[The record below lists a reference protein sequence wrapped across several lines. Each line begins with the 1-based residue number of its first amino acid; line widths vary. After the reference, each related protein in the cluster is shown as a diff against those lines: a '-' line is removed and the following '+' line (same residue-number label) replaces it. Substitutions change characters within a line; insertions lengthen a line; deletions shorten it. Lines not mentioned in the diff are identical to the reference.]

1 MDIAGQVLGRPLA
14 WILAH
19 PETELSEEASNAF
32 TQAVEQVRA
41 GHPLQYLTGR
51 VQFWGLPLE
60 VNEHVLIP
68 RPETELLVQEV
79 LRLPLPA
86 EARVLD
92 VGTGSGAIAASLK
105 TERPG
110 WRVEAMDVSPPALEV
125 AARNLSALHLDVP
138 VFPGE
143 GLSGVKGR
151 RDALVSNPPYIA
163 TSDLDR
169 LPENVRKEPR
179 LALDGG
185 REGLDM
191 IFTLIRQA
199 PALLERG
206 GVLALEIGADQGG
219 KVLAFS
225 RRLGYR
231 RVRLVNDWADIGRVF
246 IGVWSP

>member
-1 MDIAGQVLGRPLA
+1 M
-14 WILAH
+14 
-19 PETELSEEASNAF
+19 
-32 TQAVEQVRA
+32 RA
-41 GHPLQYLTGR
+41 GYPLQYLTGR
-51 VQFWGLPLE
+51 VRFWGLPLE

-68 RPETELLVQEV
+68 RPETEILVQEL
-79 LRLPLPA
+79 LRLPLPG

-92 VGTGSGAIAASLK
+92 VGTGSGSIAAALK
-105 TERPG
+105 KERPQ
-110 WRVEAMDVSPPALEV
+110 WRVEAMDVSLSALEV
-125 AARNLSALHLDVP
+125 AARNFHALGLGVP
-138 VFPGE
+138 VFSGL

-151 RDALVSNPPYIA
+151 WDALVSNPPYVA
-163 TSDLDR
+163 TEDLDR
-169 LPENVRKEPR
+169 LPENVQKEPR

-185 REGLDM
+185 REGLDVL
-191 IFTLIRQA
+191 FALIRQA
-199 PALLERG
+199 PGLLVRR